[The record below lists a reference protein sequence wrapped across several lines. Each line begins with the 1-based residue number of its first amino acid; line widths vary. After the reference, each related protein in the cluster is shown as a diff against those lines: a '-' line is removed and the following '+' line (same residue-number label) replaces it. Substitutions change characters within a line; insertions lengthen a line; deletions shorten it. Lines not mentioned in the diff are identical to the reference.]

1 MGLTVLVAVW
11 LDWLVMV
18 LVMMLWVEMRMLGL
32 VWSLVLY
39 SMSTSMASNLDQS
52 ALILVIESS

>member
-32 VWSLVLY
+32 G
-39 SMSTSMASNLDQS
+39 
-52 ALILVIESS
+52 AL